1 MTKIGY
7 ILIAVGFLYG
17 AYLTSLD
24 PQLVQWGR
32 FLPTLLMGFV
42 GVALV
47 RMGTKQES
55 QAEHKIAENIGAI
68 EKSIANIVA
77 KTTQLDAD
85 KNKIHTYD
93 MRHKVDKMLIDDLN
107 AFVDARETIG
117 HVYGLQAYADVMSHY
132 AAGERY
138 LNRVWSASADGY
150 IDEVNEYIAKAADQ
164 FRQTQDL
171 LNSLH
176 QAK

>member
-55 QAEHKIAENIGAI
+55 QAEHKITDNIGAI
-68 EKSIANIVA
+68 
-77 KTTQLDAD
+77 
-85 KNKIHTYD
+85 
-93 MRHKVDKMLIDDLN
+93 
-107 AFVDARETIG
+107 
-117 HVYGLQAYADVMSHY
+117 
-132 AAGERY
+132 
-138 LNRVWSASADGY
+138 
-150 IDEVNEYIAKAADQ
+150 
-164 FRQTQDL
+164 
-171 LNSLH
+171 
-176 QAK
+176 